1 MMARI
6 DFDHSYANVTGTKP
20 QKLRLGDWYCEPSTW
35 AKAMEMTARAMLSS
49 VHHRDKLLKTIHSLN
64 GIGAVPATLRRP
76 LKLEANLWL
85 EANKSAQDSLRTIVA
100 LLKAAE
106 FPLEEACV
114 EYESD
119 SQQGKDALEA
129 SLSSKA
135 ENETVALAQIMPSK
149 ESHRKPAKE
158 VAEKIGAY
166 AKREIYAALA
176 EERVPDD
183 EFAKLQTLEG
193 TKELLGVSLTTCP
206 MFSLSPMTRRDGRH
220 GCWSDAASRNGEQVY
235 VNSQWHEEHRPKLE
249 KLLARWSAVK
259 PQGESAAQ
267 LMNNRFTARQIEGK
281 VLTTDYDKNL
291 AELLEAEFPNGVR
304 PGSIIDK
311 NKIRKAYLQWFD
323 EELPENLDLESLL
336 PKIGLIHDGKVFP
349 ISLSAKHSPESFVKS
364 LEGRSHGI
372 FFFDA
377 LFDAEADTF
386 TSMGV
391 LSGEM
396 LRTILKKTVP
406 DTYVYGRS
414 FFTLPGSPHTVADA
428 IESAFRTV
436 MGEWL
441 REELESF
448 FPYVPADMLVSVL
461 AQDDRFVRVAEGTYR
476 LLSGILLDEDECR
489 QVAVMASEEVYRTGF
504 FTMTADLFKRSLER
518 NGDISPSAIQTAF
531 FERFLSNRFDRH
543 GKVVCVK
550 DAPFDSKMAI
560 RAFCRDNDEVTMEEL
575 LQLEQEFGLGGGNRS
590 ISTAHEEMVRV
601 SEERFV
607 APRFVQFDVAAIDAA
622 LDSLV
627 PPSGVLPL
635 LSVRSFVS
643 FPAIPGLEWNV
654 YLLEA
659 FLRRTSASFAY
670 LSVSAAPRTACGAI
684 VRRSAGFATV
694 TDALA
699 RAVVEAG
706 VAANEKEVGDF
717 LIAQGYIQRRRGVE
731 KDVAEAARRLPQTV
745 SEGDV

>member
-1 MMARI
+1 M
-6 DFDHSYANVTGTKP
+6 T
-20 QKLRLGDWYCEPSTW
+20 
-35 AKAMEMTARAMLSS
+35 AKALLFDVRY
-49 VHHRDKLLKTIHSLN
+49 RDRLLKNLRSIR
-64 GIGAVPATLRRP
+64 GFDAVSAGMHIPR
-76 LKLEANLWL
+76 KLESNLYLECNRSANGC
-85 EANKSAQDSLRTIVA
+85 LRTIR
-100 LLKAAE
+100 LLLEAAA
-106 FPLEEACV
+106 FPSGEASV
-114 EYESD
+114 EYT
-119 SQQGKDALEA
+119 EA
-129 SLSSKA
+129 PHAETEETNSKQSS
-135 ENETVALAQIMPSK
+135 TIDDVAAAPPPPKMTGP
-149 ESHRKPAKE
+149 EPYT
-158 VAEKIGAY
+158 AY
-166 AKREIYAALA
+166 PKRELFAALA
-176 EERVPDD
+176 EDRIPDED
-183 EFAKLQTLEG
+183 FDKLLTLEG
-193 TKELLGVSLTTCP
+193 TRAILGMTPRHDTPV
-206 MFSLSPMTRRDGRH
+206 FSLMPQRFFWRDPATRRGKTVFVT
-220 GCWSDAASRNGEQVY
+220 A
-235 VNSQWHEEHRPKLE
+235 QWFERDKARLD
-249 KLLARWSAVK
+249 KLLSRWQTNSKGMSVTS
-259 PQGESAAQ
+259 P
-267 LMNNRFTARQIEGK
+267 IETK
-281 VLTTDYDKNL
+281 LSDLLQTD
-291 AELLEAEFPNGVR
+291 FPNGFR
-304 PGSIIDK
+304 PSSIIDR
-311 NKIRKAYLQWFD
+311 NKFRRLYAQKFGA
-323 EELPENLDLESLL
+323 ELPQDFDFESIL
-336 PKIGLIHDGKVFP
+336 PSLGVVHDGKVFP
-349 ISLSAKHSPESFVKS
+349 VSNSPEQSPDSFVRS

-406 DTYVYGRS
+406 DTYVYGRR

-436 MGEWL
+436 MGEWP

-489 QVAVMASEEVYRTGF
+489 QVAVMASEEVSRTGF

-622 LDSLV
+622 LESLV